1 MRQLIVLI
9 LERPVRDRGPAISRA
24 RTADGHELPAAEHFT
39 SMGGC
44 PTGRP

>member
-24 RTADGHELPAAEHFT
+24 RTADGHEPPAAEHFT